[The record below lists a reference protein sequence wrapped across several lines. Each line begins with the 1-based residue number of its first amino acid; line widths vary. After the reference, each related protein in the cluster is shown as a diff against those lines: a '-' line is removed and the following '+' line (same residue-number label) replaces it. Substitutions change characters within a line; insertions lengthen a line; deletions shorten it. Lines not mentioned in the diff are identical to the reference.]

1 MQIARVGTL
10 LIYYDELKDI
20 KVEVTLLQ
28 LLMKNGNDIWELRIV
43 PIFFLNQELFN
54 PFASAPRSTK
64 TKKGRPFDLPFQ
76 YPLRGSNPGPQ
87 H

>member
-1 MQIARVGTL
+1 MQIARVGIL

-28 LLMKNGNDIWELRIV
+28 LLMKKNGNDIWELFVV

-54 PFASAPRSTK
+54 PFASDPRSKK
-64 TKKGRPFDLPFQ
+64 TKKRLTKK
-76 YPLRGSNPGPQ
+76 
-87 H
+87 